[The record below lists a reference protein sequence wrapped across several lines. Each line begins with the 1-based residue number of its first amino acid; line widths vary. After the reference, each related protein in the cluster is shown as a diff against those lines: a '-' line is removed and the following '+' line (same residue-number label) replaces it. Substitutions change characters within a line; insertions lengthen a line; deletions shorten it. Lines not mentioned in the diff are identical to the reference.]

1 LGGVTA
7 ILDAGKRRKESL
19 HGSMLLSLVANVGG
33 VFWAARGTVGVGRA
47 SRLLYGTAL
56 GALGFSW
63 LRLRGG
69 QRSRSLLSG
78 MIEPRPEKWA
88 RRDVD
93 SVLAA
98 LGSHDDGLTSAEA
111 AGRTPAGALAVP
123 KRRLLSAVWEE
134 LRSPLIGV
142 LAAGAALSLVMG
154 AVGDVAIIGAT
165 IAANVAVGLWQERKA
180 GKVAESLRQM
190 GVSYAHVL
198 RDGRPVMIPA
208 TRVVPGDMLLLAPGE
223 RIAADARVVSAQGL
237 EVDEAALTGESF
249 PVMKVAEGGAE
260 SSQIVLEGTDVTT
273 GTGRA
278 VVVAVG
284 RQTRMGATAAALSV
298 EESEASPLGKRLGQV
313 LRLVL
318 PLAAAGGLAVF
329 GAGLLRGGGLLP
341 QATLGATVA
350 LAAVPE
356 GLPLLAGVSE
366 AVTARRLANRSA
378 LVRRVS
384 AVEALGRVDVVC
396 TDKTGTI
403 TEGRLT
409 VRLLAT
415 AERDAK
421 TPGALSKA
429 MREVL
434 LTAALAC
441 PHPDNGA
448 AGAHPTDVAV
458 VRAAE
463 EAGMGASLRVQR
475 FAEASFDPVRAF
487 QADIA
492 NGALCVKGAP
502 EAIAAR
508 CVFVRRRGA
517 DRPLD
522 DEQRSILLE
531 RARTLAAR
539 GLRVLMVARGEP
551 AQNVEDPRD
560 LTALGFI
567 GIADP
572 LKPGV
577 IQTVR
582 RCQEAGVRVVMLT
595 GDHPATARAIAEE
608 AGLLGTGRE
617 VLTGADLA
625 ELQNGELDARIERA
639 AVIARAT
646 PLDKLRIIESLRR
659 GGHTVAM
666 TGDGVNDAPALRLA
680 DVGVA
685 MGRGG
690 TEVARQTADV
700 VLSDDNFA
708 TLVDT
713 FVEGRS
719 FWRNIRRSMSLLLG
733 GNLGELGLVVG
744 ATALAAE
751 APLTVSQILAVNLI
765 TDVLPSLS
773 VALQRPEHNNLAG
786 LAREGTTALDTALRR
801 DVLRR
806 GLLTAGPSLAAYLI
820 ALRSG
825 TLGQARGV
833 AFGSI
838 IATQLAQTLDAG
850 WAEGSLTPSVLTA
863 VAGSASVLLAA
874 LTVPPIRDFLTLG
887 TPTLLGWGLIGGGAL
902 LAMALSHGLASR
914 TSRPAPATVAMT
926 TASEPRLR
934 LLPANG
940 R

>member
-1 LGGVTA
+1 V
-7 ILDAGKRRKESL
+7 
-19 HGSMLLSLVANVGG
+19 
-33 VFWAARGTVGVGRA
+33 
-47 SRLLYGTAL
+47 
-56 GALGFSW
+56 
-63 LRLRGG
+63 
-69 QRSRSLLSG
+69 
-78 MIEPRPEKWA
+78 
-88 RRDVD
+88 
-93 SVLAA
+93 
-98 LGSHDDGLTSAEA
+98 
-111 AGRTPAGALAVP
+111 
-123 KRRLLSAVWEE
+123 
-134 LRSPLIGV
+134 
-142 LAAGAALSLVMG
+142 
-154 AVGDVAIIGAT
+154 
-165 IAANVAVGLWQERKA
+165 
-180 GKVAESLRQM
+180 
-190 GVSYAHVL
+190 
-198 RDGRPVMIPA
+198 
-208 TRVVPGDMLLLAPGE
+208 
-223 RIAADARVVSAQGL
+223 
-237 EVDEAALTGESF
+237 
-249 PVMKVAEGGAE
+249 
-260 SSQIVLEGTDVTT
+260 
-273 GTGRA
+273 
-278 VVVAVG
+278 
-284 RQTRMGATAAALSV
+284 
-298 EESEASPLGKRLGQV
+298 
-313 LRLVL
+313 
-318 PLAAAGGLAVF
+318 
-329 GAGLLRGGGLLP
+329 
-341 QATLGATVA
+341 
-350 LAAVPE
+350 
-356 GLPLLAGVSE
+356 
-366 AVTARRLANRSA
+366 
-378 LVRRVS
+378 
-384 AVEALGRVDVVC
+384 
-396 TDKTGTI
+396 
-403 TEGRLT
+403 
-409 VRLLAT
+409 
-415 AERDAK
+415 K

-463 EAGMGASLRVQR
+463 QAGMGANLRVQR

-492 NGALCVKGAP
+492 DGALCVKGAP

-508 CVFVRRRGA
+508 CVSVRRRGV
-517 DRPLD
+517 DQPLD

-608 AGLLGTGRE
+608 AGLLGPGRE

-863 VAGSASVLLAA
+863 VAGSAGVLLAA
-874 LTVPPIRDFLTLG
+874 LTVPPIRDFLALG

-902 LAMALSHGLASR
+902 LAMALSHGLAR
-914 TSRPAPATVAMT
+914 TSSLPAPAIA
-926 TASEPRLR
+926 TATAANEPRLR
-934 LLPANG
+934 LLPAS